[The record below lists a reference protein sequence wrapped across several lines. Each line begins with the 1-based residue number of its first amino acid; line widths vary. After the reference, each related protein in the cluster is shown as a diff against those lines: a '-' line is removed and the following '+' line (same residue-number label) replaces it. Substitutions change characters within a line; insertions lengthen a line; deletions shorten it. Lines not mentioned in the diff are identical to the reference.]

1 MTQVFGRGQAVP
13 RLAGETTNDM
23 KTLIAPLLVLILG
36 ALPLAARAD
45 FYLNV
50 KSLAQTAAVS
60 GNGDCA
66 GHHQHWRTTMTC
78 GGAGSFDID
87 RWVSGGC
94 GFGQKNCKPLVSWKC
109 VLSVWKSGGPSSTT
123 WHAAFSRNDS
133 TACSMSWDN
142 GNTLTVTVK

>member
-1 MTQVFGRGQAVP
+1 MK
-13 RLAGETTNDM
+13 RL
-23 KTLIAPLLVLILG
+23 IVPLLAF
-36 ALPLAARAD
+36 ALAAVPLAARAD

-50 KSLAQTAAVS
+50 KSLAQTASVS

-66 GHHQHWRTTMTC
+66 GHHQHWRQTMTC
-78 GGAGSFDID
+78 GGAGSFDIV

-94 GFGQKNCKPLVSWKC
+94 AWGKTNCAQPVVVSWNC

-123 WHAAFSRNDS
+123 WHADFSRNDS
-133 TACSMSWDN
+133 SACKMHWDN

>member
-1 MTQVFGRGQAVP
+1 M
-13 RLAGETTNDM
+13 LA
-23 KTLIAPLLVLILG
+23 LA

-50 KSLAQTAAVS
+50 KSLAQTAAVT

-66 GHHQHWRTTMTC
+66 GHHQRWRTPMTC

-87 RWVSGGC
+87 RWVSGG
-94 GFGQKNCKPLVSWKC
+94 
-109 VLSVWKSGGPSSTT
+109 PSTTT
-123 WHAAFSRNDS
+123 WHADFSRDDS
-133 TACSMSWDN
+133 SACTMRWDN